1 MSHASRLHRTI
12 AVASGTAL
20 TLGALSLTATSA
32 ALADSQG
39 ENGPKTSA
47 GAEVTGGTL
56 RWVLP
61 ATDANAV
68 SVDGGAAVA
77 ADGRTVTLVRA
88 EGDFDA
94 AARSGKVAFDG
105 RIHLTA
111 TDGTGT
117 RTTISDVHVAITAD
131 GTSAIVGDYEVTE
144 PAAAPSDAP
153 TVPETVGE
161 AGAAQDVPLA
171 ELPTPKVAPA
181 GDGVTVTAP
190 TVEPAGTAPA
200 ILSLS
205 ARSAPVSATPAVTL
219 ALTTRSLPALVAA
232 PAAAAKAS
240 ATTGATTVRAGGTL
254 GFTVAGFPAGQKLTV
269 KLDDDGILSQ
279 FTVKADG
286 TYAGSVTIP
295 KDTATSGSHW
305 LRFLAPNPAT
315 SVKGAGFT
323 VTAASTGTPTPTP
336 SSSTTAPAKGG
347 TTGGTT
353 GGTNGSTTGGTGTSG
368 TSGTTGTDGATTGGD
383 SLASTGSDATAPL
396 LAAGAFLTA
405 GAAALIATRRRL
417 FSR

>member
-20 TLGALSLTATSA
+20 TLGALSLSATAM
-32 ALADSQG
+32 ADSPG
-39 ENGPKTSA
+39 ESGPKASA

-61 ATDANAV
+61 ATDASAV

-88 EGDFDA
+88 EGDFDT

-111 TDGTGT
+111 TDGTGA
-117 RTTISDVHVAITAD
+117 RTTISDVHVAITAN
-131 GTSAIVGDYEVTE
+131 GTSAIVGDYQVTE
-144 PAAAPSDAP
+144 PAAAPSETPTAAP
-153 TVPETVGE
+153 GTAKE
-161 AGAAQDVPLA
+161 ADAAQDVTLA
-171 ELPTPKVAPA
+171 ELPAPQVAPA
-181 GDGVTVTAP
+181 DDAVTVTAP
-190 TVEPAGTAPA
+190 TLALARTAPA
-200 ILSLS
+200 ILAVS
-205 ARSAPVSATPAVTL
+205 ARNAPASATPAITL
-219 ALTTRSLPALVAA
+219 ALTTRSAPALVAA
-232 PAAAAKAS
+232 PAAAGKAS
-240 ATTGATTVRAGGTL
+240 ATTGATTVTAGGSL
-254 GFTVAGFPAGQKLTV
+254 GFSVAGYPAGQKLTV

-279 FTVKADG
+279 FTIKADG

-315 SVKGAGFT
+315 SVKGASFT
-323 VTAASTGTPTPTP
+323 VTAASTGSAGPTPTP
-336 SSSTTAPAKGG
+336 SAGTTAPAKGG

-353 GGTNGSTTGGTGTSG
+353 GGT
-368 TSGTTGTDGATTGGD
+368 GTTGTDDAPAGGD
-383 SLASTGSDATAPL
+383 TLASTGSDATAPL
-396 LAAGAFLTA
+396 LAAGALLTA
-405 GAAALIATRRRL
+405 GAAALVATRRRL